1 MEEQEI
7 IPFTEPET
15 PEQTPPQERPTWLIV
30 LCVLTFIGSGLSCLG
45 YFFFVAGYHTF
56 LPQVM
61 EQTRNTIVSIYG
73 DNVDVSQALTLQPRG
88 YYLLLCLLYAA
99 SVTGAAFMLALRKV
113 GFHLYTIAQALLLV
127 APVLIVHLPF
137 DFLGMLVSIAFVL
150 LYATF
155 LKQMR

>member
-7 IPFTEPET
+7 TSFTDPET
-15 PEQTPPQERPTWLIV
+15 PEQTPPQERPSWLLV
-30 LCVLTFIGSGLSCLG
+30 LCILTFIWSGISCLG
-45 YFFFVAGYHTF
+45 YFFFVAGYHTV

-61 EQTRNTIVSIYG
+61 EQTRDTIVSIYG
-73 DNVDVSQALTLQPRG
+73 DKVDVSQALTLQPRS
-88 YYLLLCLLYAA
+88 YYLLLCLLYGA

-113 GFHLYTIAQALLLV
+113 GFHIYTIAQALLLI
-127 APVLIVHLPF
+127 APVVLVHMPF
-137 DFLGMLVSIAFVL
+137 DFGGMMVTVAFVL